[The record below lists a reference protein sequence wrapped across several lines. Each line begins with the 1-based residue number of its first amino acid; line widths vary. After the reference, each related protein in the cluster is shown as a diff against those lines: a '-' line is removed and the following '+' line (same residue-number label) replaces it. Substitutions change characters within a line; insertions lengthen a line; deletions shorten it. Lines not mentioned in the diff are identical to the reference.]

1 MLPTRENCYRHV
13 AHHTTL
19 GKSPT
24 SRNFQPAFIIYY
36 SIVYNSIEKEIEIK
50 EAFTEELLK
59 QIDLWNQK
67 LRELNI
73 PLKVDLN
80 YTDETV

>member
-1 MLPTRENCYRHV
+1 MDEN
-13 AHHTTL
+13 
-19 GKSPT
+19 
-24 SRNFQPAFIIYY
+24 
-36 SIVYNSIEKEIEIK
+36 NSIEKEIEIK

-59 QIDLWNQK
+59 QIAIWNQK

-80 YTDETV
+80 YTDEV

>member
-1 MLPTRENCYRHV
+1 MDEN
-13 AHHTTL
+13 
-19 GKSPT
+19 S
-24 SRNFQPAFIIYY
+24 
-36 SIVYNSIEKEIEIK
+36 SIESEIEIK

-59 QIDLWNQK
+59 QIDIWNDK

-73 PLKVDLN
+73 PLKIDLN

>member
-1 MLPTRENCYRHV
+1 MDEN
-13 AHHTTL
+13 
-19 GKSPT
+19 
-24 SRNFQPAFIIYY
+24 
-36 SIVYNSIEKEIEIK
+36 NSIEKEIEIK

-59 QIDLWNQK
+59 QIDTWNQK

-80 YTDETV
+80 YTDEV

>member
-1 MLPTRENCYRHV
+1 MDEN
-13 AHHTTL
+13 
-19 GKSPT
+19 
-24 SRNFQPAFIIYY
+24 
-36 SIVYNSIEKEIEIK
+36 NSIEKEIEIK

-80 YTDETV
+80 YTDEV